1 MNQTSNPLS
10 NFKQQPVGRA
20 VMYLGTLNRDRLG
33 DLNRA
38 ARYVPTLVQA
48 VADRVWVCNTAQHG
62 HNSFTDECVDIM
74 LRFADHMN
82 DEQAQ

>member
-1 MNQTSNPLS
+1 MS

-20 VMYLGTLNRDRLG
+20 VMYLGTLNRERLG

-48 VADRVWVCNTAQHG
+48 VADRVWTGEQLG
-62 HNSFTDECVDIM
+62 HNSFTDEDVDIL

-82 DEQAQ
+82 TEQAQ

>member
-1 MNQTSNPLS
+1 MN

-20 VMYLGTLNRDRLG
+20 VMYLATLNRDRLG

-48 VADRVWVCNTAQHG
+48 VADRVWACEQLG
-62 HNSFTDECVDIM
+62 FNSFTDEDVDI
-74 LRFADHMN
+74 LLQFADHN
-82 DEQAQ
+82 DHI

>member
-1 MNQTSNPLS
+1 MN

-20 VMYLGTLNRDRLG
+20 VMYLATLNRDRLA

-48 VADRVWVCNTAQHG
+48 VADRVWSCEQLG
-62 HNSFTDECVDIM
+62 FNSFTDEDVDI
-74 LRFADHMN
+74 LLQFADHN
-82 DEQAQ
+82 DHI